1 LPSGS
6 IGEIHLAGHTVR
18 PLADGTT
25 VRIDDH
31 GSCVIDDVWR
41 LYQEALMRF
50 GAVPT
55 LIEWDNNVPPLE
67 VLLQE
72 ADHAATIIAK
82 MNSDTKD
89 AETASDA
96 TTEARFCR
104 VRVSV

>member
-1 LPSGS
+1 
-6 IGEIHLAGHTVR
+6 V
-18 PLADGTT
+18 
-25 VRIDDH
+25 
-31 GSCVIDDVWR
+31 R

-55 LIEWDNNVPPLE
+55 LIEWDNNVPPLK

-89 AETASDA
+89 AEAA
-96 TTEARFCR
+96 
-104 VRVSV
+104 